1 MILRSCWARKIFGST
16 ETHRDFLIPTK
27 KLSKLKLIEV
37 LSAEIK
43 EEGYLVDLRDQVSEL
58 LVVKK
63 IK

>member
-1 MILRSCWARKIFGST
+1 
-16 ETHRDFLIPTK
+16 LIPTK